1 MNRLVT
7 AYLIGVAGAVTLL
20 WIGLARDQSAIATGA
35 VIVAL
40 LVGLLAFLP
49 QILAANGIRYAEHKE
64 YFAGT
69 LLPQAGGMQLVSGE
83 GVIFLPA
90 NRIAWKLRD
99 RDNGAPIYPGF
110 GETPLFDGML
120 RPHLNTGGAGSVW
133 ADFADAFFEAEKNV
147 KAYTLVRRRYDKEF
161 TGRLDSKIREQVG
174 EGFKQAWLNER
185 AGDRPVTESKYA
197 APTYNAGNFR
207 TACELSYSGRFE
219 WDPGN
224 RWEHHRPVPSPEDR
238 LRGMPWRIKV
248 GDGDGRDYLWGGPV
262 PTNIEGTAKAL
273 GGILESLRDDERL
286 KQLYLEAE
294 VAEEAARE
302 SLESLPVLADH
313 AANLLRHGP
322 DIPGTCLYCGRWSPR
337 L

>member
-1 MNRLVT
+1 MVNRLVT
-7 AYLIGVAGAVTLL
+7 AYLIGVAIAVTLL
-20 WIGLARDQSAIATGA
+20 WVGLAHDQSAIATGA

-69 LLPQAGGMQLVSGE
+69 LLPQAGGMRLVSGD

-90 NRIAWKLRD
+90 NRIAWKL

-120 RPHLNTGGAGSVW
+120 RPHLSTGGAGSVW

-147 KAYTLVRRRYDKEF
+147 KAYTLVRRRYDEEF
-161 TGRLDSKIREQVG
+161 VGRLDSKIREQVG

-219 WDPGN
+219 RDPGN

-238 LRGMPWRIKV
+238 SRGMPWRIKV

-286 KQLYLEAE
+286 KQLYLEAD

-322 DIPGTCLYCGRWSPR
+322 DIPGTCLYCSRWSPR